1 MFHQVIGA
9 LAQFQ
14 QEVLVYDEE
23 SGEYHKYLYIAD
35 GPDEHE
41 QEVEEHEDNEDISSL
56 EQVFNHFFMFCGI
69 KWPLFFQYRLLCLFI
84 DTTSFTFTHILLY

>member
-1 MFHQVIGA
+1 MLLLVFHEIFHQVIGA
-9 LAQFQ
+9 LTQFQFQ

-41 QEVEEHEDNEDISSL
+41 QEVEEQNEDISRL
-56 EQVFNHFFMFCGI
+56 EQVFKHFVFVWF
-69 KWPLFFQYRLLCLFI
+69 
-84 DTTSFTFTHILLY
+84 LYF